1 MAHSLSLSLLSPS
14 IRSSFHSTGAST
26 RDRACSSTRDRSHA
40 SEIPSR
46 NLRFYFGRRGSSCP
60 CSTKEG
66 ERHPFLKDEL
76 RKRPPPPPFPRPIRP
91 GSPNHYSLSSRWGN
105 FRSKIDFSI
114 GPLPESVHLLNAHLS
129 SRTVSVRATIET
141 ETQWRNNFSTGNRKR
156 DYGTSDSRPGIINA
170 SIYFTFFLTVS
181 RFFLFTGNTRS
192 THVIIIV
199 RIFLKTII

>member
-129 SRTVSVRATIET
+129 SKTEWFLSALRWKRKPNGGTIFPRETEREITGRATLDPELSTRPSILL
-141 ETQWRNNFSTGNRKR
+141 FSSLFH
-156 DYGTSDSRPGIINA
+156 DFSFSQGTRGA
-170 SIYFTFFLTVS
+170 RT
-181 RFFLFTGNTRS
+181 
-192 THVIIIV
+192 
-199 RIFLKTII
+199 